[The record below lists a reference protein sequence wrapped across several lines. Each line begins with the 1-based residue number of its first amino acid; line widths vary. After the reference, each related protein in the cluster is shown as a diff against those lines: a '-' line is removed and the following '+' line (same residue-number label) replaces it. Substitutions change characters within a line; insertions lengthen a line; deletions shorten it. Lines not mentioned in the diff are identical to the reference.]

1 MNLVMRCLFEGGRY
15 SAQPWDCA
23 APIRGRLLNGVRH
36 LFDEIRYIYN
46 NICIYTL
53 ENSTGTQILHHTGTY
68 RIAGIFRG
76 GLIFAVFA
84 VN

>member
-1 MNLVMRCLFEGGRY
+1 MRYTVQAF
-15 SAQPWDCA
+15 SHQK
-23 APIRGRLLNGVRH
+23 LLQVG
-36 LFDEIRYIYN
+36 I
-46 NICIYTL
+46 
-53 ENSTGTQILHHTGTY
+53 Y

>member
-1 MNLVMRCLFEGGRY
+1 MGMVSECCCKE
-15 SAQPWDCA
+15 
-23 APIRGRLLNGVRH
+23 V
-36 LFDEIRYIYN
+36 
-46 NICIYTL
+46 
-53 ENSTGTQILHHTGTY
+53 Y

>member
-1 MNLVMRCLFEGGRY
+1 M
-15 SAQPWDCA
+15 
-23 APIRGRLLNGVRH
+23 GVVSECCCKE
-36 LFDEIRYIYN
+36 LGI
-46 NICIYTL
+46 
-53 ENSTGTQILHHTGTY
+53 Y